1 MPAGIFCSTEKRMF
15 EHTNRVNAIYFQY
28 PHRKTD
34 DVTVELPAG
43 WKIGSVP
50 KPQDQDAKA
59 AEYILT
65 VEEKSGTIHVTRV
78 LRNDLVLLQ
87 KELYPTLRNFF
98 LVVKSSD
105 EKQIVLEPGAAAANK

>member
-1 MPAGIFCSTEKRMF
+1 
-15 EHTNRVNAIYFQY
+15 VNTIYFQY
-28 PHRKTD
+28 PDRKID

-43 WKIGSVP
+43 WKVGSVP
-50 KPQDQDAKA
+50 KPADQDAKA

-65 VEEKSGTIHVTRV
+65 VEEKSGAVHVTRT

-87 KELYPTLRNFF
+87 KENYPILRNFF

-105 EKQIVLEPGAAAANK
+105 EKQIVFEPGAAAANN

>member
-1 MPAGIFCSTEKRMF
+1 
-15 EHTNRVNAIYFQY
+15 
-28 PHRKTD
+28 
-34 DVTVELPAG
+34 
-43 WKIGSVP
+43 
-50 KPQDQDAKA
+50 
-59 AEYILT
+59 
-65 VEEKSGTIHVTRV
+65 V